1 MRTSPAGR
9 TGGPQQYEIR
19 FEGHLD
25 PRWAATFDG
34 FAISSE
40 GDGTT
45 AVRGP
50 VADQAALHGLLQIL
64 RDVALPLISVT
75 PLDPHEPNG
84 PGTHPVDPERT
95 AT

>member
-64 RDVALPLISVT
+64 RDIALPLISVT
-75 PLDPHEPNG
+75 PLDRTSRTALSP
-84 PGTHPVDPERT
+84 HPVDPERT